1 MLRQGFHQ
9 LRYEL
14 MSFAR
19 DPHAIFFTVALPL
32 VMFFFLVSI
41 IGAHTADLRDGLP
54 AATYYL
60 SFVLS
65 LGVTSATFFNTA
77 VQVTSLRE
85 LGVLKRLRSTPASP
99 QGMVL
104 AWFGTGLVMSLL
116 IVLALLLL
124 GQLAYG
130 VSIQAG
136 QLPLFLLALVLANAS
151 FTALA
156 FAITRLVRSEAAA
169 LPLLNAVVLPLYL
182 CSGLLVP
189 TESAPAWVRA
199 IGEFFPIRHLAE
211 TLLSTF
217 DPHRGGSIVVNLV
230 VLLAWGLLGLLLAV
244 WFFQWTPVRE
254 RASSA

>member
-1 MLRQGFHQ
+1 MLRQGLHQ

-19 DPHAIFFTVALPL
+19 DPHAIFFTIALPL

-77 VQVTSLRE
+77 VQVTTMRE
-85 LGVLKRLRSTPASP
+85 LGVLKRLRSTPAST

-116 IVLALLLL
+116 IVIALLLL
-124 GQLAYG
+124 GRLAYG
-130 VSIQAG
+130 VSIGAG
-136 QLPLFLLALVLANAS
+136 QLPLFGLVLVLANAS
-151 FTALA
+151 FTALG
-156 FAITRLVRSEAAA
+156 FAITRLVPSEAAA

-182 CSGLLVP
+182 CSGLLIP
-189 TESAPAWVRA
+189 TESAPGWVRG
-199 IGEFFPIRHLAE
+199 IGDVFPIRHLAE

-217 DPHRGGSIVVNLV
+217 DAHRGGNIAVNLI
-230 VLLAWGLLGLLLAV
+230 VLLAWGVCGLLLAV
-244 WFFQWTPVRE
+244 WCFRWTPTRE
-254 RASSA
+254 QASSA